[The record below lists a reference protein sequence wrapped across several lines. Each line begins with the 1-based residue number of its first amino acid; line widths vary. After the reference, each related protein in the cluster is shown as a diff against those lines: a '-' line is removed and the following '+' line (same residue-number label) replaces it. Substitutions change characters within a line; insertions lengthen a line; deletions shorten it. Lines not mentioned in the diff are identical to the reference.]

1 MGGIEDAKGTGMLVL
16 RCASTTASSV
26 RVDRCVERCVE
37 RCPLI
42 EWCVRRGA
50 RPVSSPPCLLLSSA
64 CQAMK
69 RAVQIAAYGTGSKNK
84 TIALAEEQRWR
95 SRRPLFASVTRL
107 KFASAYMPLAKSVT
121 DVSLPRFSY
130 SYRDESPEVYPK
142 ASRSVSTKCHKAIE
156 QSGQAHT

>member
-1 MGGIEDAKGTGMLVL
+1 MSADRV
-16 RCASTTASSV
+16 V
-26 RVDRCVERCVE
+26 RTS
-37 RCPLI
+37 
-42 EWCVRRGA
+42 RRSAGFVA
-50 RPVSSPPCLLLSSA
+50 ALLALSSA

-142 ASRSVSTKCHKAIE
+142 VSQRVDKMP
-156 QSGQAHT
+156 

>member
-1 MGGIEDAKGTGMLVL
+1 MLVL

-142 ASRSVSTKCHKAIE
+142 VSQRVDKMP
-156 QSGQAHT
+156 